1 MNYVKYT
8 ASIVLFVTF
17 AAFAYGGGNSEPTQ
31 QQPDS
36 QTLLAQKQSTNQQK
50 SSQQSAQKQS
60 ANQQQSSQTPAN
72 TARNDGKGMR
82 LGILVPHS
90 QGLSENQGYLP
101 ALIQGVLVS
110 DISKYSAI
118 SVLDRVSL
126 DRVITE
132 TLDLTYEDDLDI
144 VNLGHVAQVGH
155 MMTGNIIKTST
166 GFSLQ
171 INVTDTTPQA
181 NTVASYSGTCT
192 VAELDDHT
200 AIHRASLEL
209 LSQMNVQLNAKARNE
224 LAKASAPETIN
235 AQTAL
240 ARGVTAQRQGTEV
253 AALNYYLQASEFD
266 PALQEAESRLKIL
279 TASIT
284 SGNMGAGVQN
294 DMQWRNQW
302 MARLRE
308 TEEFLPQYLKT
319 SPAFYLVYQSSS
331 DQWEIAYDKN
341 TITLTLELNCL
352 PEPTWFEAI
361 NRLTR
366 TVRNGL
372 LATGR
377 AEAWR
382 LNWPAQPMKTPS
394 VFADANN
401 TYPVVV
407 EILNARGAS
416 IGKQTVNMRFG
427 WFVHNGQE
435 MSGTIVP
442 YLQLGAKVAFPGIDA
457 NAVSGNLSIR
467 ITSINGKPAESSA
480 SQMGIRVLPQHEYNN
495 VQSIADNGL
504 QLDNLR
510 QYTVR
515 FDGNRNLLRGY
526 SGSSVSIVI
535 PWGVSYIDGDSGLQN
550 KGLMS
555 VTIPSSVIVIGGSSA
570 FMNNRLTSVIIP
582 DSVTSI
588 GYQAF
593 TNNPLTS
600 VFIGNGVTSISHDQA
615 FGDANGYLR
624 SFSIGANVSWNKN
637 WDLSYMPTVAY
648 INNNR
653 RAGTYTYS
661 GGKWNYSAGR

>member
-8 ASIVLFVTF
+8 ASIVLFVAF
-17 AAFAYGGGNSEPTQ
+17 AAFAYGGGTSEPTRQQQEPQTQ

-36 QTLLAQKQSTNQQK
+36 QTLAQKQSTNQQQ
-50 SSQQSAQKQS
+50 SSQQ
-60 ANQQQSSQTPAN
+60 PAN

-82 LGILVPHS
+82 LGILMPHS
-90 QGLSENQGYLP
+90 QGLNENQGYLP

-110 DISKYSAI
+110 DISKFSAI

-171 INVTDTTPQA
+171 INVTDTTPKA
-181 NTVASYSGTCT
+181 NTVASYSGICT

-224 LAKASAPETIN
+224 LERASAPETIN

-253 AALNYYLQASEFD
+253 AALSYYLQAAEFD

-394 VFADANN
+394 VFADASN

-416 IGKQTVNMRFG
+416 IGKQTVNIRFG

-442 YLQLGAKVAFPGIDA
+442 YLQPGAKVAFPGIDA
-457 NAVSGNLSIR
+457 NAVNGNLSIR

-480 SQMGIRVLPQHEYNN
+480 SQMGTRVLPQHEYNN

-510 QYTVR
+510 QYTIR
-515 FDGNRNLLRGY
+515 FDGNRNVLRGY
-526 SGSSVSIVI
+526 SGSNVSIVI
-535 PWGVSYIDGDSGLQN
+535 PWGVSYIDGDSGLQR

-555 VTIPSSVIVIGGSSA
+555 VIIPSSVIVINGSYGSGA
-570 FMNNRLTSVIIP
+570 FMANRLTSVIIP

-588 GYQAF
+588 GGSAF
-593 TNNPLTS
+593 QDNLLTS
-600 VFIGNGVTSISHDQA
+600 VTIPNSVISIGNYA
-615 FGDANGYLR
+615 FASNNTR
-624 SFSIGANVSWNKN
+624 SVSIGA
-637 WDLSYMPTVAY
+637 TVLLVKYQDGWGHNMYHFAETY
-648 INNNR
+648 DNNSR
-653 RAGTYTYS
+653 RAGTYTS
-661 GGKWNYSAGR
+661 TSTNGREWKYSAGR